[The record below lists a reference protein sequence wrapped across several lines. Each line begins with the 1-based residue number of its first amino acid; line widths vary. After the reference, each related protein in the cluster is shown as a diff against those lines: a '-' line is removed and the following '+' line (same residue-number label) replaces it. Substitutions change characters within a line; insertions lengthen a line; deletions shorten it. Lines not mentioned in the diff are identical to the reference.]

1 MLKFIGYILLLSLI
15 VVIVKL
21 IFSFTIAM
29 FAFTITAIMCGGTI
43 TFILSVLGVMEA
55 DTAWLV
61 FGCAVGIGFLYDIVR
76 FLKDPGEIFSDT
88 KDNFYSSSNVGG
100 GSHSDSSSND
110 SDDTDYPYKGDQYR
124 KCCGSCR
131 WLSSH
136 GSHNSV
142 CTLNGREVCHSDYC
156 SDWQS

>member
-29 FAFTITAIMCGGTI
+29 FAFTIMAIMCVGTI
-43 TFILSVLGVMEA
+43 TFILSVIGVMEP

-61 FGCAVGIGFLYDIVR
+61 FGCAVGIGFIYDIVR
-76 FLKDPGEIFSDT
+76 FVKDPSEIFSDT

-100 GSHSDSSSND
+100 SSDSDASRN
-110 SDDTDYPYKGDQYR
+110 DTDYRYQGDRYR

-156 SDWQS
+156 GDWQFN